1 VVPGLLAEGISGARI
16 MFERHHYKNGQMSKK
31 HGNTLIGTLRRHY
44 GADFAKGCA
53 DNEKLSDVLHKI
65 DEPSLSKLVR
75 DEEAGK
81 LEKVC
86 SGS

>member
-1 VVPGLLAEGISGARI
+1 
-16 MFERHHYKNGQMSKK
+16 MFERHRDKNGQMSKK
-31 HGNTLIGTLRRHY
+31 HGNTLIRTLRRHY

-65 DEPSLSKLVR
+65 DEPSLGKLAR

-86 SGS
+86 AGS